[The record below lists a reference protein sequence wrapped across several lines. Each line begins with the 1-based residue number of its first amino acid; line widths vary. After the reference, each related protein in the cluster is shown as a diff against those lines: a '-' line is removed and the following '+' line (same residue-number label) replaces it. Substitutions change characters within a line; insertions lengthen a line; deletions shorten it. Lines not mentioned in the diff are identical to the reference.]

1 MSKLD
6 EEALTN
12 TRKVFKIVVV
22 GDAGV
27 GKSSIIYRYC
37 NQQAPP
43 MQMTQTMGCEYR
55 AKRVERLWS
64 GVTVLLQIFDIQGH
78 DRYRKAAPRSFF
90 KDAHGAVVVFDS
102 KKDSATSFYN
112 ATDWKKTV
120 DSFFSDFGRPN
131 APCVLLANK
140 SDVANDKK
148 FANVR
153 SSSKMA
159 DVVRDHGYVSW
170 HAVSAQEGDG
180 LHDSVT
186 VSNAFDSLIDQMLE
200 WDAAGKYEGEDD
212 GTVKLEDEEVSQ
224 GGGCC

>member
-1 MSKLD
+1 MRLTGSHGFSVVPSSYARVSTRRLGLHCINRDNRDRFLARTPEFTYRLNSVWYESIRVRARVRVRIRIRVRVMLKPTGIVSGSGRCLGVQGYDQD
-6 EEALTN
+6 E
-12 TRKVFKIVVV
+12 
-22 GDAGV
+22 G
-27 GKSSIIYRYC
+27 Y
-37 NQQAPP
+37 
-43 MQMTQTMGCEYR
+43 
-55 AKRVERLWS
+55 
-64 GVTVLLQIFDIQGH
+64 
-78 DRYRKAAPRSFF
+78 
-90 KDAHGAVVVFDS
+90 
-102 KKDSATSFYN
+102 